1 MPLTFTDAV
10 WEEGSENMGGL
21 IGDVYYMPAS
31 AADISA
37 LTCTDG
43 ITLTGNITPVATQEA
58 VRIYATEGS
67 IELLDQQQG
76 EIDGESTLITLNF
89 FFPGSK
95 KALAAFKRKVTVVPG
110 IWFVRDTD
118 NNWRVLGITA
128 IQVPDAIGTYEVS
141 KDITARVTA
150 KEGTHGTRG
159 DQRKG
164 TMFTVTYTAVHEA
177 LFYDGV
183 LPYDL
188 PAGP

>member
-1 MPLTFTDAV
+1 MALIFTDAV

-31 AADISA
+31 AADISG

-43 ITLTGNITPVATQEA
+43 ITLTGNIVPVGSQEA
-58 VRIYATEGS
+58 VKIYATEAS
-67 IELLDQQQG
+67 IELLDAQQG
-76 EIDGESTLITLNF
+76 EIDGESTLNTLNF

-110 IWFVRDTD
+110 IWFARDSD
-118 NNWRVLGITA
+118 NNWRVLGLTA
-128 IQVPDAIGTYEVS
+128 IQVPTAIGTYTVS
-141 KDITARVTA
+141 KDISARVTA
-150 KEGTHGTRG
+150 KEGTHGNRG
-159 DQRKG
+159 DTRKG
-164 TMFTVTYTAVHEA
+164 TLITVTYTAVHEA

-188 PAGP
+188 PEPE